1 MTADST
7 ATTQADPSAARPSSD
22 GSAGGKARLNL
33 RAKRVLVLVGVLAV
47 WQIAGMLSQ
56 PLLLP
61 TPWAVL
67 TALYDI
73 TFHGDLIPA
82 LASSMKLLAIGFG
95 IAIVLG
101 CSLGIALGRYRLF
114 DVTFGPYLN
123 ALYATPEIALVP
135 LILVWFGFGLGGRV
149 VVVVIA
155 SFFPIFINTYAGVRD
170 APGNLVEVA
179 RSFGVRTERGLLRR
193 VVVPAAL
200 PFILAGL
207 RLSIGRGVVGMA
219 VAEVYLRL
227 GGIGSLIVQYGAAFK
242 TNYVLAAI
250 LPLPVLSIL
259 LTKILA
265 MIERRLDGWRT
276 K

>member
-7 ATTQADPSAARPSSD
+7 TTARLGRPAARRTPN
-22 GSAGGKARLNL
+22 GSMGHSARLSL
-33 RAKRVLVLVGVLAV
+33 RVKRLLVLVGVLAV
-47 WQIAGMLSQ
+47 WQIAGMFSL

-61 TPWAVL
+61 TPWAVA

-73 TFHGDLIPA
+73 TFHGDLVPA
-82 LASSMKLLAIGFG
+82 LTSSMKLLAIGFG

-101 CSLGIALGRYRLF
+101 CTLGIVLGRYRLF

-179 RSFGVRTERGLLRR
+179 RSFGVATERGLLRR

-227 GGIGSLIVQYGAAFK
+227 GGIGSLIVQYGSAFK

-250 LPLPVLSIL
+250 LPLPVLSIV
-259 LTKILA
+259 LTKILG
-265 MIERRLDGWRT
+265 MVERRLDGWRT
-276 K
+276 T